1 MDVIMPKWGM
11 TMQDATISCWL
22 KAEGDAVE
30 SGEPLVEVE
39 TDKVQAAIE
48 APIAGTLTQRAAVG
62 DVVRVGALVAIIDPA

>member
-30 SGEPLVEVE
+30 TGEPLVEVE

-48 APIAGTLTQRAAVG
+48 APVDGTLRQRAAVG